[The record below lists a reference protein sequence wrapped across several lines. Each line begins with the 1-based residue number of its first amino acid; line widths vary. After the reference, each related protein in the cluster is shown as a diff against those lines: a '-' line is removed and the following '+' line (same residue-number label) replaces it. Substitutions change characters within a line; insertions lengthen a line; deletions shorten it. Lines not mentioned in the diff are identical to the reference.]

1 MPPQV
6 PHDLV
11 ELDQEDD
18 IIYGDH
24 SPNVGGDN
32 TSYKKEKEANTFYMT
47 FSVKTKT
54 GCNTML
60 GP

>member
-32 TSYKKEKEANTFYMT
+32 TSYKVTRKHDSFM
-47 FSVKTKT
+47 
-54 GCNTML
+54 
-60 GP
+60 P

>member
-1 MPPQV
+1 MFN
-6 PHDLV
+6 
-11 ELDQEDD
+11 
-18 IIYGDH
+18 GDH

-32 TSYKKEKEANTFYMT
+32 TSYKKNEEASNFYMT

-54 GCNTML
+54 GHML